1 MTLARTA
8 DQLRRLRH
16 RMAHLETTL
25 DDQLAATVADP
36 SAYYRAGLRDL
47 LSASILHLLHQ
58 AGNAGLTVQQIR
70 DSIRCETAV
79 ALDAFQRLHHAGLAT
94 APQRTTGRGRPYLW
108 TITPHGS
115 ATVTTPSLR
124 GLTVQPILLP

>member
-1 MTLARTA
+1 MTLARTI
-8 DQLRRLRH
+8 DHLRRLRH
-16 RMAHLETTL
+16 RMQNIE
-25 DDQLAATVADP
+25 DQAAALHAEIFADP

-70 DSIRCETAV
+70 DSIRCETTV

-108 TITPHGS
+108 TITTLGS
-115 ATVTTPSLR
+115 ATVTTPPLR